1 VGTLALQAKALPCGA
16 DAQTPIATD
25 RPQVTSSSVVV
36 PCGSLQFENGFQQTG
51 NGGQRS
57 FDFPETSVR
66 FGIAGKGELR
76 IGVPDYFYN
85 DDTPSGFAN
94 GFGDLSLGFKKQL
107 GPTFGGF
114 DISVIPAVSF
124 DDRSRVLTLAVLSA
138 ASGRR
143 IRTQDN

>member
-1 VGTLALQAKALPCGA
+1 MGANVAL
-16 DAQTPIATD
+16 
-25 RPQVTSSSVVV
+25 TSRKP
-36 PCGSLQFENGFQQTG
+36 PCGSVSPA
-51 NGGQRS
+51 RA
-57 FDFPETSVR
+57 R
-66 FGIAGKGELR
+66 LR